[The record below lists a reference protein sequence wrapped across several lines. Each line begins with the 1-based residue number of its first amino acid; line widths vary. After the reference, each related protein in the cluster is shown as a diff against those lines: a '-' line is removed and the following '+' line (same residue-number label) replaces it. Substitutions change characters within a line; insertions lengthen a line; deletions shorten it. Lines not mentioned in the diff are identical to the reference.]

1 MQHVFVNIRLFHLS
15 YVNNRILLYQVIWY
29 ALQTLYQILVF
40 SVIVLLIFYE
50 KKINL
55 MERDVAIGIFSIG

>member
-50 KKINL
+50 NKINL